1 MNEKFCILFQMSLKF
16 VPKGQNDSNPV
27 LVQEMARPGTGKKP
41 LSEPIFSQF
50 TEEYMQPQG
59 KMS

>member
-1 MNEKFCILFQMSLKF
+1 MSLKF

-27 LVQEMARPGTGKKP
+27 LVQEMARPRTGKKP

-50 TEEYMQPQG
+50 TEEYMQP
-59 KMS
+59 